1 MQEKNKKFIFYL
13 HFGRKRNRIFNLG
26 TIHEKKALN
35 GVNLHLDDDDFVT
48 IIGGNSTESIFSK
61 QRNGDTQE

>member
-13 HFGRKRNRIFNLG
+13 RFGRKRNRIFNLG

-35 GVNLHLDDDDFVT
+35 GVNLHLDDSDFIT
-48 IIGGNSTESIFSK
+48 IIGGNGVENIFSK

>member
-1 MQEKNKKFIFYL
+1 MLDLVNIKKT
-13 HFGRKRNRIFNLG
+13 FNPG

-48 IIGGNSTESIFSK
+48 IIGGNGTESIFSK
-61 QRNGDTQE
+61 QRNGDT